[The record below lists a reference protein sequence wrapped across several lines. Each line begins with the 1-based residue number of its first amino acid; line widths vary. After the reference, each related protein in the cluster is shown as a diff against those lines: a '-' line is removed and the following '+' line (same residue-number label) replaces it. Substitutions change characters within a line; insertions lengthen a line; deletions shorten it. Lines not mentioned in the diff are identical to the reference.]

1 MSKTKSA
8 AYAFRVDRMGSRL
21 IAMLNALR
29 VATDYDIDF
38 KMYWLITDTMSD
50 EIRDPS
56 QIFSQNFI
64 DKYFVTKDSFESLQP
79 DMFEVAYRN
88 PGWDAD
94 RLASEIAK
102 GKNLLLSHAFASV
115 ATFPHEDEAVVRAS
129 VAAAFDRLEF
139 NPVVATMIDKI
150 NTALDDAPPIAYH
163 IRRGDI
169 IDPESNA
176 AKKVW
181 PKKYTPREFYHIH
194 LQRHSE
200 NSNGKILV
208 FSDEPREVER
218 LKTMSSNVLALDDMI
233 DTAALNDAQYDF
245 LSLYAM
251 SRCHEIIGPPGS
263 GFSET
268 AALFGNA
275 TVTDVQETLSP
286 EDHDQALAL
295 LVSHLDS
302 GPEHFLGL
310 ADVGQT
316 LPFATEYWLKNNKSK
331 QGAAITRKYLDM
343 GLNRAY
349 IYVILCELYL
359 GHDDAQAALDIRA
372 LAQKQELQFDIAM
385 ATLNL
390 MCVRAHLAQN
400 DKEGAIQSLCLS
412 LWSFPNIQGAE
423 KTMLQMV
430 LNKLL
435 TPDNFF
441 PFDKMLTRFALPGS
455 PAAGGNRVGGFIGK
469 KPIEIPFVSIDMI
482 SRDWSLFLGK
492 RRHRLFHHKDR
503 IEMLYSRITAVCE
516 RCSPEHAHSSMTGLY
531 ALEMGDVKRA
541 LKQHRAATDAVPNNA
556 LYQKRFGDALIADG
570 QIGNG
575 ITALTLAAKIEPEQI
590 LYTAHLAEA
599 QIQNKQ
605 VDAGIESYR
614 SIVAQAQNY
623 PEVVLKAALALSR
636 KKKHREQAR
645 KLGLIALENSQGSAR
660 VLNAYATILKRCGSK
675 NELLAILTVLQDVG
689 TLRPAF
695 RKIHDKLTADFN
707 RKSA

>member
-1 MSKTKSA
+1 M
-8 AYAFRVDRMGSRL
+8 
-21 IAMLNALR
+21 IAILNALR

-38 KMYWLITDTMSD
+38 KLYWLITDTMSD
-50 EIRDPS
+50 EIKDPS

-64 DKYFVTKDSFESLQP
+64 DKYFVAKDSFESLQP

-88 PGWDAD
+88 PGWDEAK
-94 RLASEIAK
+94 LKSEIAK

-115 ATFPHEDEAVVRAS
+115 ATFPHEDEKQVRKG

-139 NPVVATMIDKI
+139 NPVVASMIDKI
-150 NTALDDAPPIAYH
+150 NIALDDTPPIAYH

-169 IDPESNA
+169 IDPNSNA
-176 AKKVW
+176 ANKVW

-194 LQRHSE
+194 LQRHCEKSD
-200 NSNGKILV
+200 GKILV
-208 FSDEPREVER
+208 FSDEPREVDR
-218 LKTMSSNVLALDDMI
+218 LKSMSSHVLALDDMI
-233 DTAALNDAQYDF
+233 DTDILNDAQFDF

-263 GFSET
+263 AFSET
-268 AALFGNA
+268 AALFGNG

-286 EDHDQALAL
+286 EDHDSALAL

-316 LPFATEYWLKNNKSK
+316 LPFASQYWLKKNQSK

-385 ATLNL
+385 ATINL

-400 DKEGAIQSLCLS
+400 DKSGAIQSLCLS

-423 KTMLQMV
+423 KTTLQMV

-435 TPDNFF
+435 TPENFF
-441 PFDKMLTRFALPGS
+441 PFDLTLTRFALPGS
-455 PAAGGNRVGGFIGK
+455 PAAGGNKVGGIIGK

-503 IEMLYSRITAVCE
+503 IEMLFSRIKSVCE
-516 RCSPEHAHSSMTGLY
+516 RCSPQHAFDSMVGLY

-541 LKQHRAATDAVPNNA
+541 LKLHRAATDAMPKNA
-556 LYQKRFGDALIADG
+556 LYQKRLGDALIADD
-570 QIGNG
+570 QIGKG
-575 ITALTLAAKIEPEQI
+575 IRTLKHAAELEPNQI
-590 LYTAHLAEA
+590 LFTAHLAEA
-599 QIQNKQ
+599 QVKNKQ
-605 VDAGIESYR
+605 VDDGIESYR
-614 SIVAQAQNY
+614 SIVARADNY
-623 PEVVLKAALALSR
+623 PEIVLKAALALSR
-636 KKKHREQAR
+636 KKNHREQAR

-675 NELLAILTVLQDVG
+675 NELLAILSILQEVG

-695 RKIHDKLTADFN
+695 QKIYDKLSTDFK